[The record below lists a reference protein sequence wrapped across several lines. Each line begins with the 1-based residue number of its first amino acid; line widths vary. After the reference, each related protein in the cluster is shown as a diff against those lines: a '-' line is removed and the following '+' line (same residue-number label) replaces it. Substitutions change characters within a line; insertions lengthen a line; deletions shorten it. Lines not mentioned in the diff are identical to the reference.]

1 MKIHYHRVLA
11 DHTIKDSKN
20 RPSMNKK
27 SLSEAMRN
35 AYHDFNVVFQ
45 KLVYLYAFLV
55 NVNIMTI

>member
-1 MKIHYHRVLA
+1 
-11 DHTIKDSKN
+11 
-20 RPSMNKK
+20 MNKK

-35 AYHDFNVVFQ
+35 AYHDFNAVFQ